1 MYSLKKYSVWI
12 KYWKHEIIVTSA
24 IIPFKGAFIA
34 YKGVKRPLPGF
45 QLITL
50 YDNYMLKWSDQKNMF
65 EDVCVGLKNSRI
77 SQRFLVK

>member
-1 MYSLKKYSVWI
+1 MYSLDKYSVWI

-45 QLITL
+45 QLVTL
-50 YDNYMLKWSDQKNMF
+50 YDNYMP
-65 EDVCVGLKNSRI
+65 
-77 SQRFLVK
+77 